1 MKRKILAVDDDA
13 KLLAALAI
21 RLRNAGH
28 EVIAASDAA
37 EGLSAALEK
46 RPDLII
52 LDIWMPGGVG
62 LLLAERLKN
71 FGLARV
77 PVILLTASVKENI
90 WHIAR
95 EIEPAAFFEKPY
107 NAKQL
112 LSTIDRLLARSADKT
127 LLSNSTSSARAQM
140 YA

>member
-1 MKRKILAVDDDA
+1 MKRKILVVDDDA
-13 KLLAALAI
+13 KLLAGLAI
-21 RLRNAGH
+21 RLRKAGY
-28 EVIAASDAA
+28 EVIAAGDAA

-107 NAKQL
+107 DSKQL
-112 LSTIDRLLARSADKT
+112 LNTIDRLMARSGDEP
-127 LLSNSTSSARAQM
+127 LLSDSTSGARAGIC
-140 YA
+140 A